1 MSPDTTSLLAS
12 IDPVKLL
19 QIISMPE
26 AERLSGLSHDTLKRR
41 HSSKIIRLSPRRV
54 GMRLIDVLS
63 LGEAAS
69 NNT

>member
-1 MSPDTTSLLAS
+1 MSADTTSLLAS

-41 HSSKIIRLSPRRV
+41 HSSKIIKLSPRRV

-63 LGEAAS
+63 LGETA
-69 NNT
+69 NT